1 MPRVKCIN
9 IFGLFLLGS
18 SEFRKNCQQN
28 SGFSNQRFSKMFSRE
43 RHDAKVIVNVCRAIP
58 ECGDLASE
66 GVSATYRQ
74 RFGVV
79 ECSVSLGERV
89 S

>member
-28 SGFSNQRFSKMFSRE
+28 SGFSNQRFSKMFSRKT
-43 RHDAKVIVNVCRAIP
+43 HDAKTMVNACRAIP
-58 ECGDLASE
+58 GRGDPASE

-79 ECSVSLGERV
+79 DCSVSLGERV